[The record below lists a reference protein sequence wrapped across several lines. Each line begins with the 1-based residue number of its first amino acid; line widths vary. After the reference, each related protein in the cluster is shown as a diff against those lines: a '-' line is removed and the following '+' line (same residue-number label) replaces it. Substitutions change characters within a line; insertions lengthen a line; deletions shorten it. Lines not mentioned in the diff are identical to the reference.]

1 MRKESRDMD
10 DATPRLPTCPDC
22 GGILHPIRAER
33 LTSAEVA
40 SADEDLQVLVLCQC
54 LICGYTEAR
63 PLERPGDGRRVVV

>member
-1 MRKESRDMD
+1 MT

-33 LTSAEVA
+33 LTIAEVA
-40 SADEDLQVLVLCQC
+40 SADDEAQVLVCQC

-63 PLERPGDGRRVVV
+63 PFERPSDERPALA